1 MNKFEAERRF
11 VQRMK
16 DNYPPGTRI
25 MLISMGDDP
34 RPCRRQYKRH
44 CKRS

>member
-25 MLISMGDDP
+25 MLISMGDVP
-34 RPCRRQYKRH
+34 TLSKTIQEAL
-44 CKRS
+44 

>member
-11 VQRMK
+11 TQRMK

-25 MLISMGDDP
+25 MLFTDG
-34 RPCRRQYKRH
+34 R
-44 CKRS
+44 

>member
-25 MLISMGDDP
+25 MLISMGDTIP
-34 RPCRRQYKRH
+34 TLSKTIQEAL
-44 CKRS
+44 